1 MKFPD
6 LNRPDEHGH
15 LDDQFDPDI
24 LEKLG
29 GPKYG
34 KIRWTF
40 GNSGDLVDGAPKES
54 PWVGIAWVIVP
65 TALALLMLAGM
76 LAA

>member
-6 LNRPDEHGH
+6 LNRSDEHGQ
-15 LDDQFDPDI
+15 LGEQVDPKALQD
-24 LEKLG
+24 LG

-34 KIRWTF
+34 KQRWTL

-54 PWVGIAWVIVP
+54 PWVGIAWVVVP
-65 TALALLMLAGM
+65 TAIALLILAGI
-76 LAA
+76 LAT